1 MRSTPAANAPNN
13 ARLGQAGSLAEVANR
28 LGAGKSDAG
37 PSPGPPKR
45 LQIRRAESEARSG
58 SRRAPSEPSAGVC
71 THRSEACR
79 RPQRSKAGQADR
91 RGHYPDEDQRWGPTG
106 TDPSAW
112 RGQALVA
119 AGLQGIRQG

>member
-1 MRSTPAANAPNN
+1 CGVLRRRTLPTMRDLGRR
-13 ARLGQAGSLAEVANR
+13 ARLP
-28 LGAGKSDAG
+28 KSRTVWALEKATRARPRAPRNASKYAG
-37 PSPGPPKR
+37 P
-45 LQIRRAESEARSG
+45 SEARSG